1 MADNNGI
8 MDLVKVAV
16 DAYRG
21 NVAKYSVGESMDMLR
36 AAAIE
41 LNGGST
47 KLDYKAIRDGK
58 CSGLFT
64 LIEEMISR
72 VVVEDLTGDEYFNK
86 LVEFRN
92 IGLGDQNLFEIED
105 AALFSVDEIA
115 DGTQALRRQRLS
127 GKSTFSIAT
136 KRHGVKIYEELNR
149 VLAGQVDFNQMI
161 AKVAESYRRALLQE
175 IYALWS
181 NATAADLGDDPLDPV
196 YTGAGTYDAD
206 TLLGIIEH
214 VEAAAGG
221 KPVTIIGT
229 KAALRKLAP
238 DIQGADS
245 RSDIYNMGYYGN
257 FYGSSVLALPQ
268 RHKIGTVDFV
278 HDDNVL
284 NLVASD
290 EKPIKC
296 VYEGQPLI
304 IPGEIYKN
312 QDLTQDY
319 LYSDKHGMQL
329 VLPNG
334 NSGFGRFTF
343 TAGQ

>member
-1 MADNNGI
+1 MADRNDI
-8 MDLVKVAV
+8 MDLVKVAI
-16 DAYRG
+16 DAYHG
-21 NVAKYSVGESMDMLR
+21 NVAKYSKEDSMEMLR
-36 AAAIE
+36 KAAIE
-41 LNGGST
+41 LNNGST

-58 CSGLFT
+58 CAGLFT

-86 LVEFRN
+86 LVDFRN
-92 IGLGDQNLFEIED
+92 VALGDQNIFEIED

-127 GKSTFSIAT
+127 GISQFSIPT

-149 VLAGQVDFNQMI
+149 VLAGQVDFNVMI
-161 AKVAESYRRALLQE
+161 AKVAESYRRALLNE

-181 NATAADLGDDPLDPV
+181 GATAADFGDDPNDPV

-206 TLLGIIEH
+206 TLLEIIEH

-245 RSDIYNMGYYGN
+245 RSDIYNMGLEEQHYRPR
-257 FYGSSVLALPQ
+257 VQ
-268 RHKIGTVDFV
+268 
-278 HDDNVL
+278 
-284 NLVASD
+284 
-290 EKPIKC
+290 KC
-296 VYEGQPLI
+296 
-304 IPGEIYKN
+304 
-312 QDLTQDY
+312 
-319 LYSDKHGMQL
+319 
-329 VLPNG
+329 
-334 NSGFGRFTF
+334 
-343 TAGQ
+343 A